1 MAHSGKVGRKV
12 LWQNKGLQFY
22 VSLLADQY
30 WAVTALDAI
39 FIWLQEETAKVEEH
53 LLSNSAFSDAIVQ
66 CFNES
71 KGDAFENLLEPL
83 QKLLRLSKL
92 VAASLGRQSLFERAA
107 IKLHAKKPLVRL
119 NLLRVLRSI
128 CEASEEE
135 GALIQRYGLLE
146 SIDELAKTDQAI
158 LVREMAKELVEMCN
172 RSVLATPGA
181 ARFAGLRRSSSSQ
194 TTSPVV
200 ISGGGSGSG
209 SAFTPVTAA
218 ANDRAS
224 VAARGSSG
232 YFDFGMDLSRTRP
245 PPPSSPYRP
254 GSRPVSRGD
263 SGGPRPSSSSASQ
276 YNSNS
281 AASVVPAKT
290 GRMPPPPPRSSLLN
304 TNNPSQE
311 RRPSRF
317 SLAPSQAASGR
328 PSTAT
333 STTTTSGAAEKDFA
347 RFQDSDTFSPTHVP
361 PSANTRS
368 TTAVAN
374 ARRRRQVSGDG

>member
-1 MAHSGKVGRKV
+1 
-12 LWQNKGLQFY
+12 
-22 VSLLADQY
+22 
-30 WAVTALDAI
+30 
-39 FIWLQEETAKVEEH
+39 
-53 LLSNSAFSDAIVQ
+53 
-66 CFNES
+66 
-71 KGDAFENLLEPL
+71 ENLLEPL

-172 RSVLATPGA
+172 RSVLTTPGA

-194 TTSPVV
+194 MTPPVV
-200 ISGGGSGSG
+200 ISGGGSGSA

-218 ANDRAS
+218 ASDRAS

-263 SGGPRPSSSSASQ
+263 SGAPRPSSSSASQ

-290 GRMPPPPPRSSLLN
+290 GRMPPPPPRSSLLH
-304 TNNPSQE
+304 TNPSQE
-311 RRPSRF
+311 RRPSRL
-317 SLAPSQAASGR
+317 SLAPSQAGSGR

-333 STTTTSGAAEKDFA
+333 STTTTSGAAEKGFA
-347 RFQDSDTFSPTHVP
+347 QFQETDAFSPTHVP

>member
-1 MAHSGKVGRKV
+1 
-12 LWQNKGLQFY
+12 
-22 VSLLADQY
+22 
-30 WAVTALDAI
+30 
-39 FIWLQEETAKVEEH
+39 
-53 LLSNSAFSDAIVQ
+53 FSDAIVQ

-172 RSVLATPGA
+172 RSALATPGA

-194 TTSPVV
+194 MTPPVV
-200 ISGGGSGSG
+200 IPGGGSGSG

-232 YFDFGMDLSRTRP
+232 YFDFGMDMSRARA
-245 PPPSSPYRP
+245 PPPSSPYRS

-263 SGGPRPSSSSASQ
+263 SGVPRPSSSSASQ

-281 AASVVPAKT
+281 AASIVPAKT
-290 GRMPPPPPRSSLLN
+290 GRMPPPRSSLLN
-304 TNNPSQE
+304 TNLSQE
-311 RRPSRF
+311 RRPSRL
-317 SLAPSQAASGR
+317 SLAPSQAGSGR

-333 STTTTSGAAEKDFA
+333 STTTSGAEKAFSQYPDN
-347 RFQDSDTFSPTHVP
+347 DTFTPTHIP